1 MRTVPS
7 FIFVFLFFTVE
18 IFSQNYK
25 VLSSTDQSITLEYD
39 FSAQYSVQET
49 SFSGRIFHYIDG
61 IKTEELFRAN
71 GEPELPNI
79 FTNITIPH
87 SSEPRLQI
95 LQVEKIQLHNKFIL
109 PYSDT
114 LVNLSDPS
122 SFDGKIYY
130 NNLFFPAEPV
140 KLSNEFI
147 QRYSR
152 FSVINVSPFQFNP
165 ISRELIFNKKI
176 VVKVFYNPKDIIG
189 GYLNS
194 IKDPL
199 TEYVIKNSSANPDQ
213 GIKWAGQIKNY
224 ETNNPLQQYW
234 YNPTKDYYKIH
245 LNKEGIYRL
254 TVPQLASAG
263 LPVTNMP
270 IEKFQ
275 IFNDGEEV
283 RLNYK
288 DANNDGLFNDSDYV
302 EFLGQPA
309 TPTQY
314 TTINIYNKDNIYW
327 FSYQADSAGLR
338 YDTLDGYP
346 TTSIKS
352 FAYSYH
358 TVHFEKDTIFERLGH
373 AETNAQDHWFWG
385 TAYTISG
392 HLKYFLGQFDRPDNI
407 RIDSIYANAV
417 MRVAFQGMT
426 YTHKVDV
433 YFNEKKIGTHSWN
446 EAEKSVV
453 EIPFNWHEVPGY
465 DSNQL
470 IVSAY
475 KDSSDE
481 VRVNW
486 FEIDYFRLNR
496 SFGDHFSFKSPPNE
510 FGKIRFNV
518 YNWQKPNMRIFLK
531 ERGKII
537 TNAQI
542 TNDQY
547 QSVLFVDNVTS
558 KVTYYCASEDYFL
571 TPSLIEKDNS
581 ISDLRNT
588 VNGADYLIITHKDFN
603 SVAQR
608 LANFRTGNVPGIQ
621 NPRIKIVDVQD
632 IYDEFSFGLL
642 DPAALKNFL
651 KYTFEN
657 WQQPAPAH
665 VVLVGDLS
673 WDFRRLIAGSRQTF
687 IPSLPFHAKTYGLA
701 ASDNNLVAFL
711 GNDYVPEMSIGRIS
725 CESVE
730 EGNILVDKIINYP
743 NDNGKFWKQNVIL
756 IGSGMD
762 ANDEANLRFNDECLW
777 IDDTYLKPQGIY
789 STKIFRFP
797 NKPTH
802 QPFYGGPTE
811 IKNAFSNGAVMANYY
826 GHGGGYQWDFSFNT
840 DDIYQLN
847 NGDRLPFI
855 TSVTCYTAH
864 FDDQE
869 VFGEQFNSVAGKG
882 SISFWGSS
890 ALTWWGQGKT
900 MTKEFFKHVMQNK
913 QYVTGD
919 AIFATKA
926 AFSFSDPYT
935 SSQVALATLL
945 GDPAL
950 ELALPKTPDFI
961 VNSSDISIYPESPL
975 VTDTILVKIKIKN
988 YGLTFPNDSV
998 SVQLR
1003 ATSSDTSYVIGVK
1016 KLGSFGEIDSVF
1028 FKWTPVEGSLYAL
1041 KAQVNLL
1048 DPIEELDLSDNT
1060 AQASFVVFD
1069 LEKANIIKPENGY
1082 STDKADVT
1090 FVFADNGSYLGI
1102 NLEYFIQVDTSFSFE
1117 NPFISTGALSA
1128 SNGVFQ
1134 WKTPTLDNG
1143 VYFWRTKIYNG
1154 VDSSDWSE
1162 VRTFSVWE
1170 EKKKG
1175 SFFFNNQLNSFH
1187 RSNIVYSNDL
1197 NSLLLNIQPLPP
1209 KPSREKHIGGI
1220 AINLPSGVKNLSN
1233 ITTDGKYIYFGH
1245 IYYGNNI
1252 PTRLYKIGT
1261 GEGGTIKGQVD
1272 SIGKITVK
1280 IWQQLFWYPDN
1291 QGGALYIPTGD
1302 AYSLLRV
1309 NTTTGD
1315 TTRVNIPQ
1323 GMLNGI
1329 SGLVENGTF
1338 ALNTDGRYVYNVAY
1352 RTANGNYRYTIRKFD
1367 PQNNWAT
1374 VGSDIHLLDDSFVN
1388 FTYFFIYDKY
1398 FFAFERYNSWMRR
1411 FNLETG
1417 LYEEQ
1422 WDTNIPTAGYLS
1434 FTYDWI
1440 NDLVYAGVGSPG
1452 FTPKFDVFRGTYK
1465 EGFGSFTSPSV
1476 GPVAQWDSLNFE
1488 VEKTGFAGK
1497 FNLHL
1502 QGLNSSTNNWDM
1514 LYSNLQ
1520 SATEIKDIDP
1530 EQYRRLKFY
1539 CTITDSSFGTSA
1551 PIKFKSFQ
1559 IDYVPLP
1566 DVALTNNNFYFTPD
1580 TVLQGFDDTM
1590 SMKVLNLGDSEAKD
1604 VKVYFYLNP
1613 QDTSATDSAYY
1624 SATITVPPDSFFSVT
1639 KILKTALFS
1648 PATKHDFKVV
1658 AEYPKREYY
1667 TFNNITANSFYVSR
1681 DSLKPEFSITF
1692 DGKEI
1697 LNGDL
1702 ISAEPEIVIT
1712 LKDNSPLPL
1721 KRDYFTLVHNNI
1733 PMDFYAEDITFDSTA
1748 YPNNAAVF
1756 TWKPK
1761 LKTGKHTLEVLA
1773 KDASGNF
1780 FDTTSHRTIFY
1791 VFDQSDIANVFNYPN
1806 PFKNDTHFTF
1816 ELRGSETPEEFI
1828 VKVYTVAGRLIR
1840 DINVPPSMLQIG
1852 FNKIPWDGRDQDGD
1866 EISNGI
1872 YFYKIICKFSDLTKT
1887 ITEKLAKVK

>member
-1 MRTVPS
+1 MRAVPL

-18 IFSQNYK
+18 IFSQSYK
-25 VLSSTDQSITLEYD
+25 VLESTDQSITLEYD
-39 FSAQYSVQET
+39 FSTRYSVQET
-49 SFSGRIFHYIDG
+49 SFNGRIFHYIDG

-79 FTNITIPH
+79 FTNIAVPH
-87 SSEPRLQI
+87 SSEPRLQV

-109 PYSDT
+109 PYSDS
-114 LVNLSDPS
+114 LVNLNDQT

-140 KLSNEFI
+140 KLSNDFI

-152 FSVINVSPFQFNP
+152 FSVVNVSPFQFNP

-199 TEYVIKNSSANPDQ
+199 TEYVIKNSSANPEQ
-213 GIKWAGQIKNY
+213 GLKWVGQIKNF
-224 ETNNPLQQYW
+224 ESNNPLQQYW
-234 YNPTKDYYKIH
+234 YNPNKDYYKIF
-245 LNKEGIYRL
+245 LKKDGVYRL
-254 TVPQLASAG
+254 TVPQLSSAG
-263 LPVTNMP
+263 APVTGMP

-275 IFNDGEEV
+275 IFKDGNEV
-283 RLNYK
+283 RLNFK
-288 DANNDGLFNDSDYV
+288 DSNKDGLFNDSDYV
-302 EFLGQPA
+302 EFIGQPA
-309 TPTQY
+309 TPTAN
-314 TTINIYNKDNIYW
+314 TTINIYNNSNIYW
-327 FSYQADSAGLR
+327 FSYQADSSGLR
-338 YDTLDGYP
+338 YDTLNGYP
-346 TTSIKS
+346 TVWVKNFDHSN
-352 FAYSYH
+352 H
-358 TVHFEKDTIFERLGH
+358 TIHFEKDSIFERLGR
-373 AETNAQDHWFWG
+373 ADDGNRDYWFWG

-392 HLKYFLGQFDRPDNI
+392 HVHLFKGPFGRPENTI
-407 RIDSIYANAV
+407 IDSNYTAAK
-417 MRVAFQGMT
+417 MRVNFQGMT
-426 YTHKVDV
+426 YSHKVDI
-433 YFNEKKIGTHSWN
+433 YFNYVKIGTHSWDGF
-446 EAEKSVV
+446 EKSTA
-453 EIPFNWHEVPGY
+453 EIPFKFQDVPVY
-465 DSNQL
+465 DDNEL

-486 FEIDYFRLNR
+486 FEIDYIRSNR
-496 SFGDHFSFKSPPNE
+496 SYGDNFHFVSPKLE
-510 FGKIRFNV
+510 FGKIRYNV
-518 YNWQKPNMRIFLK
+518 YNWQKRDMKIFLV
-531 ERGKII
+531 ERGKLI
-537 TNAQI
+537 TNPQI

-547 QSVLFVDNVTS
+547 KSVLFVDNVFST
-558 KVTYYCASEDYFL
+558 TNYYCVSEDYYL
-571 TPSLIEKDNS
+571 TPELIVKDNS
-581 ISDLRNT
+581 VPDLRNT
-588 VNGADYLIITHKDFN
+588 SNAADYLIITHNDLK

-608 LANFRTGNVPGIQ
+608 LANFRTGNVPGFE
-621 NPRIKIVDVQD
+621 NPIVKIVDIQD
-632 IYDEFSFGLL
+632 IYDEFSYGLL

-657 WQQPAPAH
+657 WQQPAPADI
-665 VVLVGDLS
+665 VLVGDLS
-673 WDFRRLIAGSRQTF
+673 WDFRKLVADSRPTF
-687 IPSLPFHAKTYGLA
+687 IPSLPFHAKEYGLA
-701 ASDNNLVAFL
+701 ASDNNLTAFL

-725 CESVE
+725 CETVE

-743 NDNGKFWKQNVIL
+743 ADNSKFWKQNVIL
-756 IGSGMD
+756 IGSGVS
-762 ANDEANLRFNDECLW
+762 ANDEATLRFNDECLW

-797 NKPTH
+797 NKPAH
-802 QPFYGGPTE
+802 QPFYGGPNE

-869 VFGEQFNSVAGKG
+869 VFGEQFNSVEGKG

-900 MTKEFFKHVMQNK
+900 MTKEFFRHVLQNK
-913 QYVTGD
+913 KYVTGD

-998 SVQLR
+998 TVQLSV
-1003 ATSSDTSYVIGVK
+1003 TSSDTTYIIGVK
-1016 KLGSFGEIDSVF
+1016 KLGSFGEADSIF
-1028 FKWTPVEGSLYAL
+1028 FTWTLNEGSLYAL
-1041 KAQVNLL
+1041 KAQVNLV
-1048 DPIEELDLSDNT
+1048 DPIEEEDLSDNS

-1069 LEKANIIKPENGY
+1069 LEKANIVKPENGY
-1082 STDKADVT
+1082 STDKTDVK
-1090 FVFADNGSYLGI
+1090 FVFADNGHYLNIG
-1102 NLEYFIQVDTSFSFE
+1102 LEYFIQVDTALSFK
-1117 NPFISTGALSA
+1117 NPIISTGALSA

-1134 WKTPTLDNG
+1134 WQTPTLDHG

-1162 VRTFSVWE
+1162 IRTFSIYE
-1170 EKKKG
+1170 EKRTG
-1175 SFFFNNQLNSFH
+1175 SFFFDNQLKLFSSN
-1187 RSNIVYSNDL
+1187 NIVYSGES
-1197 NSLLLNIQPLPP
+1197 NSLLLNINPLPP

-1220 AINLPSGVKNLSN
+1220 NIVLPSGVKNLST

-1252 PTRLYKIGT
+1252 PTRLYKVGT
-1261 GEGGTIKGQVD
+1261 GNGGTIKGQID
-1272 SIGKITVK
+1272 SIGTLTVK
-1280 IWQQLFWYPDN
+1280 IWHQMFWYPDD

-1302 AYSLLRV
+1302 AHSLLRV
-1309 NTTTGD
+1309 NTFSGD

-1323 GMLNGI
+1323 GLLNGEN
-1329 SGLVENGTF
+1329 SLVQNGTF

-1352 RTANGNYRYTIRKFD
+1352 KTANGNYRYTVRKFD
-1367 PQNNWAT
+1367 PKNSWAV
-1374 VGSDIHLLDDSFVN
+1374 VGNDIHLLDDSFIN
-1388 FTYFFIYDKY
+1388 FTYFFVYSKY
-1398 FFAFERYNSWMRR
+1398 LFAFEKYNSLMRR
-1411 FNLETG
+1411 INLETG

-1434 FTYDWI
+1434 FTYDWT
-1440 NDLVYAGVGSPG
+1440 NDVVYAGVGSFG
-1452 FTPKFDVFRGTYK
+1452 FTPKFDIFRGTYK
-1465 EGFGSFTSPSV
+1465 EGFGSFSSPSV
-1476 GPVAQWDSLNFE
+1476 GPAAQWDSLSFE
-1488 VEKTGFAGK
+1488 VEKIGAAGK
-1497 FNLHL
+1497 FNLQL
-1502 QGLNSSTNNWDM
+1502 QGLNPITNNWDM
-1514 LYSNLQ
+1514 LYPNLQ
-1520 SATEIKDIDP
+1520 SAIEIKDIDP
-1530 EQYRRLKFY
+1530 EQYRRLRFY
-1539 CTITDSSFGTSA
+1539 GTITDSSFGTSA

-1590 SMKVLNLGDSEAKD
+1590 SLKVLNLGDSEAKD
-1604 VKVYFYLNP
+1604 VKINFYLNP

-1624 SATITVPPDSFFSVT
+1624 SATVTVSADSFVLVN
-1639 KILKTALFS
+1639 KILKTASFS
-1648 PATKHDFKVV
+1648 PATEHDFKVV
-1658 AEYPKREYY
+1658 AEYPSREYY

-1697 LNGDL
+1697 INGDL
-1702 ISAEPEIVIT
+1702 ISAEPEIVVT

-1721 KRDYFTLVHNNI
+1721 KREYFTLVHNNI

-1816 ELRGSETPEEFI
+1816 ELRGTETPEEFI

-1840 DINVPPSMLQIG
+1840 DINVPTSMLQIG

-1866 EISNGI
+1866 EIANGI